1 MDRSKIG
8 WILIFVLLFG
18 WMYLSMNEN
27 EKFMRAQQAYND
39 SIARVEQAEK
49 KAAEAANLISPEEKA
64 IMDSA
69 AMAAKSAA
77 LGVFASAAN
86 GSEQTVELSNSVVK
100 LVFSNKGACMK
111 SATLLK
117 YKTYDGNPLEF
128 FRDGEMSFNMTFP
141 MANGFNLNSSDLYF
155 KVKSQTDNSVVFS
168 LVGEAS
174 ASLDFVY
181 TLSDDSYM
189 VDFDVVANNCSSVFK
204 PVANIP
210 LVWKNQRRQLEKG
223 RVFEDRYTQMYYKDA
238 DDVDYLSD
246 SRTEQISVN
255 NLKWV
260 AFKGQFFSAVLIS
273 DKLMGQSMLQSEKLS
288 DSTVYMKNYMAN
300 VQVPFDQSAS
310 FRYFIGPN
318 WYKLLKSYD
327 KDLSGDDK
335 LQLKRIVPLGWGIFR
350 WINQILTIPLFNF
363 FGSFIGSMG
372 IVILLLTIVVK
383 SILFPLTYKSYLS
396 SAMMKALKP
405 EIDKINKQYEDD
417 PQKRGQETMALYNRS
432 GVNPL
437 GGCLP
442 MLLSMPILIA
452 LYCFFPSA
460 IELRQQSFL
469 WAEDLS
475 SYDAIVTFPFSIPG
489 IGDHLSLFCL
499 LMTVTNLLYTKF
511 NMSMTDTSG
520 AYQQM
525 PMMKYMMYLMPVW
538 FFFMFN
544 DYASGLCYYYFV
556 SMLITVIQT
565 IMIRRSIDDEALL
578 LKIQSNMENPKKSSW
593 MENFQK
599 AMEEQHKMRE
609 SQGNMKK

>member
-64 IMDSA
+64 IMDSV

-238 DDVDYLSD
+238 DDVDYLSE

>member
-238 DDVDYLSD
+238 DDVDYLSE

-489 IGDHLSLFCL
+489 LGDHLSLFCL

>member
-238 DDVDYLSD
+238 DDVDYLSE